1 MKIIQVEQGSP
12 EWHSCKVGIP
22 SASNFDKIV
31 DSKGLPSK
39 QQKKY
44 LNQLAGEKIL
54 GYAEETYQNAA
65 MIRGIELEEQAR
77 EVYSFITGNEV
88 GQVGFCITEG
98 KTIYGASPDGV
109 IGTNGLLEIKCPQ
122 LSTHVDYL
130 LANELPIEYW
140 QQTQGQL
147 LVTGRKWVDFFSY
160 YPGLNPL
167 LIRVLPDGKFIK
179 PLKIEI
185 ELFCE
190 QLEEVIAKIR

>member
-1 MKIIQVEQGSP
+1 MKIIQVDQGSP

-22 SASNFDKIV
+22 SSSNFDKIV

-54 GYAEETYQNAA
+54 GYAEGTYQNAA
-65 MIRGIELEEQAR
+65 MIRGIELEAQAR
-77 EVYSFITGNEV
+77 EVYSFITDQEV
-88 GQVGFCITEG
+88 EQVGFCITEG
-98 KTIYGASPDGV
+98 KTIYGASPDGI
-109 IGTNGLLEIKCPQ
+109 IGKEGLLEIKCPQ
-122 LSTHVDYL
+122 LSTQVDYL

-147 LVTGRKWVDFFSY
+147 LVTGRKWVDFFSF

-167 LIRVLPDGKFIK
+167 LIRVLPDEKFVK
-179 PLKIEI
+179 SLKIEL

-190 QLEEVIAKIR
+190 QLEELVAKIR